1 MAWMRFKDLL
11 DCRRSF
17 CISADSAAC
26 AAFLFVE
33 LTRWP
38 VPELS
43 SASLFPSESAP
54 AARFP
59 PGLYLRPVRSSSTSM
74 DLNLIS
80 GELLM
85 WSKSLGSS

>member
-1 MAWMRFKDLL
+1 MAWMRFLDLF

-17 CISADSAAC
+17 SIWADSAAC
-26 AAFLFVE
+26 AFLFVE

-43 SASLFPSESAP
+43 SASLFPSESTP
-54 AARFP
+54 AAGFP